1 MIMGRGCIYRILG
14 SCGSQYMIKTE
25 HMKNKLV
32 ILFILIFQ
40 LSWSQIPCVSNN
52 YKINNFIDAF
62 IYVNND
68 ENFTPILSSIY
79 ISSLYYGNEGYMIT
93 ITREN
98 NSNIMINPKAKNL
111 SFFKYKKFNLILK
124 GGTAKDLEF
133 LNKVIINKS
142 ITNNSN
148 LKFTIPNNNISS
160 DPYQWFLLF
169 DKKMNLINYSLPEQ
183 ENKILEIFEKFSIS
197 LNKVEKK

>member
-1 MIMGRGCIYRILG
+1 
-14 SCGSQYMIKTE
+14 
-25 HMKNKLV
+25 MKNKLV

-79 ISSLYYGNEGYMIT
+79 ISSLYYDNEGYMIT